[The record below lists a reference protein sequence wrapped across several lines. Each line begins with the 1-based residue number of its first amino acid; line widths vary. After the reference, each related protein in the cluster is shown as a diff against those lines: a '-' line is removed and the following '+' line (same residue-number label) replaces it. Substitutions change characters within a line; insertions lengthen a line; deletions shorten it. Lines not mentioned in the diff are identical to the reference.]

1 MGHSECYSNL
11 YLLAIFLFTF
21 WLRGDTLYLEVD
33 KRLSRN
39 PGDRYAFLNK
49 RFDTAVFLRWEIP
62 ALILVQFLTNAG
74 YLATSITY
82 LFDLVNIILLIFNAK
97 RVSGFFRQHNGY
109 SLLLICYCLL
119 AIASG
124 LGGGVSPLCI
134 TWELISQLR
143 IPLYILLV
151 SAFWTIDD
159 LESVLRFLF
168 RIQPLNAAFALVE
181 YFVFNLT
188 GDCCGGLFGIDAGS
202 NMLLNMYLVFVSSIA
217 CCGYLSGVKSSQGAL
232 SFASTL
238 VGSFFVATLAEI
250 KFFYFEAAVIIIIA
264 VLLGKKSAKMA
275 TAIALFVAACLVGL
289 SALAVYFPDSYDMLF
304 DSNQMLSY
312 DDGSNVATS
321 GYGISRFGA
330 ISQIDE
336 LFFHGD
342 TLDQVVGFGFG
353 SATMSSIDQFCSPF
367 YWTYGWLRYYYSQI
381 AMLYLQNG
389 YVGLAIYFALMLMPC
404 LFAVLKRKEL
414 ESLGGRFWLTFTVA
428 VTVLF
433 VMNCFYN
440 ASSRSYAA
448 LLWAVCLAAPFLV
461 SQKGEDNA
469 IR

>member
-1 MGHSECYSNL
+1 MYSV
-11 YLLAIFLFTF
+11 
-21 WLRGDTLYLEVD
+21 VD
-33 KRLSRN
+33 KRAFRN
-39 PGDRYAFLNK
+39 SGNRYAFLNK

-97 RVSGFFRQHNGY
+97 KVSRFFREHNGY

-124 LGGGVSPLCI
+124 MGGGVSPLCI

-143 IPLYILLV
+143 IPLFIVLV
-151 SAFWTIDD
+151 SAFWTIGD
-159 LESVLRFLF
+159 LELVLHFLF
-168 RIQPLNAAFALVE
+168 WIQPLNAVFAFVE

-188 GDCCGGLFGIDAGS
+188 GDSCGGLFGIDAGS
-202 NMLLNMYLVFVSSIA
+202 NMLLNMYLVIVSAIA
-217 CCGYLSGVKSSQGAL
+217 CCGYLSGVRSRQGAL
-232 SFASTL
+232 SLASTL
-238 VGSFFVATLAEI
+238 VCSFLIATLAEI
-250 KFFYFEAAVIIIIA
+250 KFFYFEAAVIIFIA

-275 TAIALFVAACLVGL
+275 TAIVLFIAACLIGL

-304 DSNQMLSY
+304 DTNQMRSY

-321 GYGISRFGA
+321 GYGISRFGV

-336 LFFHGD
+336 LFFHGNA
-342 TLDQVVGFGFG
+342 LDQVVGYGFG
-353 SATMSSIDQFCSPF
+353 SATMSSIEQFCSPF
-367 YWTYGWLRYYYSQI
+367 YWSYGWLRYYYSQI

-389 YVGLAIYFALMLMPC
+389 YVGLTMYFALMLMPC
-404 LFAVLKRKEL
+404 LIAVLKRKEL
-414 ESLGGRFWLTFTVA
+414 ESIDGRFWLDFTFA
-428 VTVLF
+428 IAVLF

-448 LLWAVCLAAPFLV
+448 LLWAVCLAAPFLI
-461 SQKGEDNA
+461 SQKGRDNA